1 MFIVAKKNRR
11 NTSTSSGL
19 SNYSKHT
26 FNSKY
31 LDSYNKF
38 GSDTA
43 SILTELSN
51 KKPKRMGS
59 ITSNKSLTSK
69 ASIKKRITKTRH
81 NSSKK
86 LKKKFVKNV
95 KYNSPVKDTRRGE
108 EAKKGNFE
116 KIRKF
121 PTDLKTKSKKKMING
136 KKNKARNG
144 TRHQINK
151 KNLRTI
157 DAVSS
162 GFEDKIEDDTNS
174 QYVFTVDD
182 NDFSLKKSA
191 TVKDLISYQNEMP
204 EEGSSRPFVKGPHKK
219 VGFVL
224 T

>member
-1 MFIVAKKNRR
+1 M
-11 NTSTSSGL
+11 L
-19 SNYSKHT
+19 SII
-26 FNSKY
+26 
-31 LDSYNKF
+31 
-38 GSDTA
+38 A
-43 SILTELSN
+43 LS
-51 KKPKRMGS
+51 
-59 ITSNKSLTSK
+59 
-69 ASIKKRITKTRH
+69 RIREEER
-81 NSSKK
+81 K
-86 LKKKFVKNV
+86 L
-95 KYNSPVKDTRRGE
+95 
-108 EAKKGNFE
+108 KKGNFD

>member
-1 MFIVAKKNRR
+1 
-11 NTSTSSGL
+11 
-19 SNYSKHT
+19 
-26 FNSKY
+26 
-31 LDSYNKF
+31 
-38 GSDTA
+38 
-43 SILTELSN
+43 
-51 KKPKRMGS
+51 
-59 ITSNKSLTSK
+59 
-69 ASIKKRITKTRH
+69 
-81 NSSKK
+81 
-86 LKKKFVKNV
+86 
-95 KYNSPVKDTRRGE
+95 
-108 EAKKGNFE
+108 
-116 KIRKF
+116 
-121 PTDLKTKSKKKMING
+121 MING